1 MASSSGKRT
10 SSSGRTRKSTTS
22 SRNRQAQRSAQDSEL
37 FHEIGL
43 IVLFVAML
51 ILFCCN
57 FGIIGPVGNAISGV
71 LFGIFGFT
79 AYIAPVVIFLAV
91 AFWFANEG
99 NPTAV
104 RKMIAGV
111 VLFLM
116 IGVVCDL
123 ITKTAG
129 SMEQYDI
136 KLLYTNCSTGKKG
149 GGILA
154 GRFIVTRRS
163 LFSMLTIV
171 MLVWMLS
178 IMNNSGI
185 DGFEA
190 GIWQQVIYRMT
201 DGLCCFYVL
210 WVQLNQKENLSLQRE
225 LDGIRFMWQQQE
237 RQYEI
242 TSDTIENINR
252 KCHDLKYQIHNL
264 SDITDETEKREYL
277 QELERDIMIYDVS
290 LQTGNRALDV
300 VLMEKGLFCKNHE
313 IQWSCMV
320 DGSRMNFMKA
330 EDIYGIFGNALDN
343 AIEAVSRLED
353 PQQRVIS
360 VKAIYQKKILV
371 IQFQNYYQGDLEFR
385 NGIPRT
391 TKQNKQDHGYGMKS
405 IRYTVEKYNG
415 TVTVSTKNNIF
426 TLQILIPL
434 A

>member
-1 MASSSGKRT
+1 MQQNIHGGDIYSRQIRLDFSVNGNPLGMPDAAVQAIHEAVQHVGEYPDITAAALTEAVSRMLSGEC
-10 SSSGRTRKSTTS
+10 GREIPKEYLLFG
-22 SRNRQAQRSAQDSEL
+22 NGASEL
-37 FHEIGL
+37 FLAVVHAL
-43 IVLFVAML
+43 KPRNIVIPVPSFYGYEYVAEAAGSHIKYVYLLEKTGFRPGRELLQELTADTDMLFVA
-51 ILFCCN
+51 N
-57 FGIIGPVGNAISGV
+57 PN
-71 LFGIFGFT
+71 
-79 AYIAPVVIFLAV
+79 
-91 AFWFANEG
+91 
-99 NPTAV
+99 NPT
-104 RKMIAGV
+104 GQ
-111 VLFLM
+111 LM
-116 IGVVCDL
+116 G
-123 ITKTAG
+123 
-129 SMEQYDI
+129 
-136 KLLYTNCSTGKKG
+136 
-149 GGILA
+149 
-154 GRFIVTRRS
+154 
-163 LFSMLTIV
+163 
-171 MLVWMLS
+171 
-178 IMNNSGI
+178 
-185 DGFEA
+185 
-190 GIWQQVIYRMT
+190 
-201 DGLCCFYVL
+201 
-210 WVQLNQKENLSLQRE
+210 
-225 LDGIRFMWQQQE
+225 
-237 RQYEI
+237 
-242 TSDTIENINR
+242 
-252 KCHDLKYQIHNL
+252 
-264 SDITDETEKREYL
+264 REYL

-415 TVTVSTKNNIF
+415 TVTVSTKNNIL

>member
-1 MASSSGKRT
+1 MESDILYGTAYSGVSGIYDACGKET
-10 SSSGRTRKSTTS
+10 SFLFADRIVFGNIYRRNFLLQYDLWNPGGRNCVFYLLGGVYCRCSAVLLEWIKGSG
-22 SRNRQAQRSAQDSEL
+22 
-37 FHEIGL
+37 IGSGL
-43 IVLFVAML
+43 LHDLCCGMQHIAFDMYIIFQIAWGESFAVPIIIFVIVYVLF
-51 ILFCCN
+51 
-57 FGIIGPVGNAISGV
+57 
-71 LFGIFGFT
+71 
-79 AYIAPVVIFLAV
+79 YIFLARRL
-91 AFWFANEG
+91 
-99 NPTAV
+99 TH
-104 RKMIAGV
+104 R
-111 VLFLM
+111 
-116 IGVVCDL
+116 
-123 ITKTAG
+123 
-129 SMEQYDI
+129 
-136 KLLYTNCSTGKKG
+136 
-149 GGILA
+149 

>member
-1 MASSSGKRT
+1 
-10 SSSGRTRKSTTS
+10 
-22 SRNRQAQRSAQDSEL
+22 
-37 FHEIGL
+37 
-43 IVLFVAML
+43 
-51 ILFCCN
+51 
-57 FGIIGPVGNAISGV
+57 
-71 LFGIFGFT
+71 
-79 AYIAPVVIFLAV
+79 
-91 AFWFANEG
+91 
-99 NPTAV
+99 
-104 RKMIAGV
+104 
-111 VLFLM
+111 
-116 IGVVCDL
+116 
-123 ITKTAG
+123 
-129 SMEQYDI
+129 
-136 KLLYTNCSTGKKG
+136 
-149 GGILA
+149 
-154 GRFIVTRRS
+154 
-163 LFSMLTIV
+163 
-171 MLVWMLS
+171 
-178 IMNNSGI
+178 MNNSGI